1 MNLDRSRSLQGTD
14 RLARGIGW
22 LGIGIGIFQLL
33 SPRSV
38 TRSLGVEGSEGLV
51 RTCGTRGLVTGIG
64 ALTEDPK
71 PALWAKAAGDVL
83 DLAALSFLLTD
94 RDHPKQGSVKLAMGL
109 VGASALATLY
119 CARAQTERHSYQGG
133 RTPDY
138 SGRSGFP
145 RGVERARGAAAGSGL
160 SLRPAAL
167 PSPARSPGPRIPAST
182 SRPTSTNYIRGSDY
196 DY

>member
-14 RLARGIGW
+14 RLARGIGL
-22 LGIGIGIFQLL
+22 LGIGIGLYSLL
-33 SPRSV
+33 APRSV
-38 TRSLGVEGSEGLV
+38 TRSLGVEGSEALV
-51 RTCGTRGLVTGIG
+51 RTCGFRGVVTGIG

-83 DLAALSFLLTD
+83 DLAALSFLLAD
-94 RDHPKQGSVKLAMGL
+94 RDHPKRGSVKLAMGM
-109 VGASALATLY
+109 VAASAAATLY
-119 CARAQTERHSYQGG
+119 CARAQSERHAYQGG

-145 RGVERARGAAAGSGL
+145 QGVAQARGAAARSGGAH
-160 SLRPAAL
+160 PAAL
-167 PSPARSPGPRIPAST
+167 PSPARSPGLRTPASG
-182 SRPTSTNYIRGSDY
+182 SRPTSTGGVRGSDY

>member
-22 LGIGIGIFQLL
+22 LGIGMGLFQLL
-33 SPRSV
+33 APRSV
-38 TRSLGVEGSEGLV
+38 TQSLGVEGSEALV
-51 RTCGTRGLVTGIG
+51 RSCGVRGVVTGIG

-71 PALWAKAAGDVL
+71 PALWAKAAGDIL

-94 RDHPKQGSVKLAMGL
+94 RDHPKQGSVKLAMGM
-109 VGASALATLY
+109 VGASAATTLY
-119 CARAQTERHSYQGG
+119 CVQAQAQRHVYQGG

-145 RGVERARGAAAGSGL
+145 QGVAKARGAAAGSG
-160 SLRPAAL
+160 SARPAAL
-167 PSPARSPGPRIPAST
+167 PSPARSPGPRMQDT
-182 SRPTSTNYIRGSDY
+182 SPRHVDTSGYRKGSDF